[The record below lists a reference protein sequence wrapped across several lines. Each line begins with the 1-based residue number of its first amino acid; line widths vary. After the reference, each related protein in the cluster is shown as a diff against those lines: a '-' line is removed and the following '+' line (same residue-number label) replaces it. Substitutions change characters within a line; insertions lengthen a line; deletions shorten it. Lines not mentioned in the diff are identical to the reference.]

1 MSFKLF
7 YQSTET
13 PHRHRCLKCG
23 AVRFQNLKHGY
34 NNLINHL
41 NSCKPCWK
49 NELNS
54 VSDQQP
60 LIFVSERARNVFGW
74 IEWDVLEGR
83 EFSFVEKELTRKY
96 SNLKGISRKTL
107 VSYIQRTTKKVEERI
122 AGDLP
127 KKFGLIIDGWSD
139 MGSSTYFLARTL
151 FDGILSDFEDKN
163 LTHYLGNDGI
173 CVYSS
178 FENAIIAVIECK
190 TLSPENEKELEVFK
204 KPIELPIE
212 QNDDKSYAESLL
224 DQKRRK
230 PMSHYGDLKW
240 IPPTSNLAERLFSRV
255 KYVFNDHRK
264 SLLPVN
270 LQSQIFLCVNRS
282 FWDAKTIEDLM

>member
-1 MSFKLF
+1 MSSRDAFKLF

-23 AVRFQNLKHGY
+23 AVRIQNLKHGY
-34 NNLINHL
+34 NNLINNL
-41 NSCKPCWK
+41 NSCKPRWK
-49 NELNS
+49 NEFNS

-60 LIFVSERARNVFGW
+60 LIFVSERARNVFGL
-74 IEWDVLEGR
+74 IEWVVLEGR
-83 EFSFVEKELTRKY
+83 VFFRRKRTDTKIFESEEFPVKP
-96 SNLKGISRKTL
+96 
-107 VSYIQRTTKKVEERI
+107 SYRI
-122 AGDLP
+122 FRGQP
-127 KKFGLIIDGWSD
+127 
-139 MGSSTYFLARTL
+139 RR
-151 FDGILSDFEDKN
+151 
-163 LTHYLGNDGI
+163 
-173 CVYSS
+173 
-178 FENAIIAVIECK
+178 
-190 TLSPENEKELEVFK
+190 LEVFK
-204 KPIELPIE
+204 KPIELSIE

-270 LQSQIFLCVNRS
+270 LESQIFLCVNRS
-282 FWDAKTIEDLM
+282 FWDAKTIEDLMWKNNLLNWNFHKIIFFNWVQ